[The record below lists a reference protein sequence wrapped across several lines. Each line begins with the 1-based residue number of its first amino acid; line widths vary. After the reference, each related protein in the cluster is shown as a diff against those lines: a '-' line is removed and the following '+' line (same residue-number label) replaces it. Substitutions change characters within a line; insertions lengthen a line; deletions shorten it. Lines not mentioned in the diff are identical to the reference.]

1 MKAATSEWIKKAE
14 SDYQLAVSLMR
25 RRKPPVRD
33 QACFLFQ
40 QASEKYLKARLEEAG
55 ANVPKT
61 HDLEMLIQLLNP
73 VEPCRTAVDLPCFLC
88 AAAHALCSEFRYPG
102 YEATAQEMKTAQKD
116 AKAIRQEARLALG
129 L

>member
-61 HDLEMLIQLLNP
+61 HDLEMLIQLLSP
-73 VEPCRTAVDLPCFLC
+73 VEPLWTSLVSSAQQLTRYAVR
-88 AAAHALCSEFRYPG
+88 FRYPG
-102 YEATAQEMKTAQKD
+102 YEATAHEMKTAQKD

>member
-1 MKAATSEWIKKAE
+1 
-14 SDYQLAVSLMR
+14 MR

-55 ANVPKT
+55 AHVPKI
-61 HDLEMLIQLLNP
+61 HDLEQLIQLLAP
-73 VEPCRTAVDLPCFLC
+73 IEPLWTALT
-88 AAAHALCSEFRYPG
+88 AAAQHLTRYAVRFRYPG
-102 YEATAQEMKTAQKD
+102 YVATAQEMKAAHQD

-129 L
+129 V

>member
-1 MKAATSEWIKKAE
+1 MKAATREWIKKAE

-55 ANVPKT
+55 MSVPKT
-61 HDLEMLIQLLNP
+61 HDLEMLVQLLIP
-73 VEPCRTAVDLPCFLC
+73 VEPLWTALTSSAQQLTRYAVR
-88 AAAHALCSEFRYPG
+88 FRYPG
-102 YEATAQEMKTAQKD
+102 HEATASEMKTAQKD
-116 AKAIRQEARLALG
+116 AKAIRHEARLALG
-129 L
+129 V

>member
-1 MKAATSEWIKKAE
+1 MKAATHEWVKKAE

-55 ANVPKT
+55 VNVPKT

-73 VEPCRTAVDLPCFLC
+73 IEPLWTSLSSAAQQLTRYAVR
-88 AAAHALCSEFRYPG
+88 FRYPG

-116 AKAIRQEARLALG
+116 AKAIRQEVRLALG